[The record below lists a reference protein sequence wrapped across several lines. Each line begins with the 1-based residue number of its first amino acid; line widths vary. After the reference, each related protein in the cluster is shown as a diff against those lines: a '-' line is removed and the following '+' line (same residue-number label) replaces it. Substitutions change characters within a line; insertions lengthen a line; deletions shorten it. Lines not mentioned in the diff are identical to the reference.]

1 MIVITERNGERM
13 IINEKQIMLLMRIC
27 RRYSDVCEQMDWE
40 DHLIECIKLNQE
52 IEEQQSEELREIE

>member
-1 MIVITERNGERM
+1 M